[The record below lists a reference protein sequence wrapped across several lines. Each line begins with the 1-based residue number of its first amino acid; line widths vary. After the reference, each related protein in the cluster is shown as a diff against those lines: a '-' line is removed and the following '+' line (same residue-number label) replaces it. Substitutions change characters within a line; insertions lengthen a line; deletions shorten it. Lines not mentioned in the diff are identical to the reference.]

1 MKTKNKL
8 TASSGRMTRLVSLL
22 SIDSQRWLAE
32 HPEHEPYFSEG
43 KWRIP
48 YLVSSAGGSGGGVG
62 EFSHPTLPGAV
73 LISRN
78 YLNGERL
85 ELPRVG

>member
-1 MKTKNKL
+1 MKTKNEL
-8 TASSGRMTRLVSLL
+8 AASSARMARLVSLL

-32 HPEHEPYFSEG
+32 HPEHEPDFSEG

-62 EFSHPTLPGAV
+62 EFSHPTLPGVV
-73 LISRN
+73 LIARN
-78 YLNGERL
+78 YFHG
-85 ELPRVG
+85 